1 MICISVEY
9 AVYYHE
15 LPDGRKYVGATT
27 DIKRRFRPCE
37 YLSNRAFHEAIEQIG
52 WSNIKHIVV
61 CEHLTPEQANEL
73 EKEYIEKFNSTDP
86 RYGFNVAIGGGV
98 KAKKDIA
105 PLWSKKAQK
114 KLIDKNM
121 SKKELA
127 AAIKVNYRQ
136 MVNVM
141 TGYVY
146 NEAVKQKVCDYLQIG
161 G

>member
-1 MICISVEY
+1 M
-9 AVYYHE
+9 
-15 LPDGRKYVGATT
+15 K
-27 DIKRRFRPCE
+27 
-37 YLSNRAFHEAIEQIG
+37 N
-52 WSNIKHIVV
+52 
-61 CEHLTPEQANEL
+61 
-73 EKEYIEKFNSTDP
+73 
-86 RYGFNVAIGGGV
+86 
-98 KAKKDIA
+98 KAPV

>member
-1 MICISVEY
+1 M
-9 AVYYHE
+9 
-15 LPDGRKYVGATT
+15 
-27 DIKRRFRPCE
+27 
-37 YLSNRAFHEAIEQIG
+37 
-52 WSNIKHIVV
+52 
-61 CEHLTPEQANEL
+61 
-73 EKEYIEKFNSTDP
+73 
-86 RYGFNVAIGGGV
+86 